1 MRIES
6 IQVGQPKSIAKDW
19 TTAIYKTPVNGPLFL
34 SETNLEGDRQAD
46 LNVHGGVDKAVNVYP
61 LEHYAYWSQ
70 RRYFFFKRLNLPA
83 SVNGSFGENFTVSGL
98 HEDQVFI
105 GDTFAVGEAVVQ
117 VSQPRQPC
125 WKLARKF
132 KQPKLP
138 AWVQK
143 TGKTGWY
150 LRVLQTG
157 VVSPKNELTLVERGD
172 SYWTLS
178 RANQIMYAREKSIA
192 DIESIL
198 DCRQLSASWRK
209 TFQNYMRRY
218 LKENVV

>member
-19 TTAIYKTPVNGPLFL
+19 TTAIYKTPVRGPLFL
-34 SETNLEGDRQAD
+34 GETNLEGDGQAD
-46 LNVHGGVDKAVNVYP
+46 LSVHGGIDKAVNVYP

-70 RRYFFFKRLNLPA
+70 RCGFFLTRRLDLPVSA
-83 SVNGSFGENFTVSGL
+83 NGSFGENFTVSGL
-98 HEDQVFI
+98 HEDRVFI

-125 WKLARKF
+125 WKLARRF

-143 TGKTGWY
+143 TGRTGWY
-150 LRVLQTG
+150 FRVLKTG
-157 VVSPKNELTLVERGD
+157 MVSPENTLTLVERGD

-178 RANQIMYAREKSIA
+178 RANQIMHAREKSIA
-192 DIESIL
+192 DVKSIL
-198 DCRQLSASWRK
+198 NCRQLSSSWRK
-209 TFQNYMRRY
+209 TFQDYMQRHQ
-218 LKENVV
+218 